1 MIHSSDADTAVA
13 SRRGRDP
20 HAHASEHGPA
30 DIGHADRRY
39 RRRPAM
45 IGLGLA
51 LLAVCG
57 AGAAYLT
64 QRSGDTVPVLAVAA
78 DVHRG
83 QVISDS
89 DLTSARAVPDPALDP
104 VAVAERDHVVGQR
117 AAADL
122 TAGSLLTPASVT
134 AGELPAAGQTIVGVA
149 VTKAQTPRE
158 ELVPGDPVRI
168 FDTPRQGD
176 APPKAAPASTPATVV
191 GVSRL
196 DDNGMRIVDVLV
208 TDDAAGTLV
217 ARVATGRVAIV
228 LDSAADLRETPAGGD
243 TGAES

>member
-1 MIHSSDADTAVA
+1 MIHPSDAETA
-13 SRRGRDP
+13 SRRGRGP
-20 HAHASEHGPA
+20 HTDAPEQGLVDA
-30 DIGHADRRY
+30 GHADRRY

-57 AGAAYLT
+57 AGAAYLA

-89 DLTSARAVPDPALDP
+89 DLTSAHAAPDPALDP
-104 VAVAERDHVVGQR
+104 VALDERDRVVGQR

-122 TAGSLLTPASVT
+122 TAGALLTPASVT
-134 AGELPAAGQTIVGVA
+134 TGELPGAGQTIVGVA
-149 VTKAQTPRE
+149 VTEAQMPRA
-158 ELVPGDPVRI
+158 ELVPGDVVRV

-176 APPKAAPASTPATVV
+176 DPPEAAPPSTPATVV
-191 GVSRL
+191 GVSGF
-196 DDNGMRIVDVLV
+196 DDNGMCIVDVLV
-208 TDDAAGTLV
+208 DAESAGPLV

-228 LDSAADLRETPAGGD
+228 LDSAADHGELRGGEVAG
-243 TGAES
+243 S